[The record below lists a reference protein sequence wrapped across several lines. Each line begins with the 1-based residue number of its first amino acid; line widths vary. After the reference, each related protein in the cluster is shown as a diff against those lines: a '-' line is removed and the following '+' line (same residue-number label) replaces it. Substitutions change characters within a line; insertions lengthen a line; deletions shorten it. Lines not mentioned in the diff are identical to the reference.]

1 MLDINFN
8 TPESITSTLK
18 QNFKNKRLNL
28 DLTQVGLAKKS
39 GVSLG
44 SLKRFENSGLISL
57 ESLLKLAVVL
67 DCLDDFLNI
76 GKSTNE
82 INSINELLKQQ
93 NKSTKK
99 RGRLK

>member
-8 TPESITSTLK
+8 TIESITSTLK

-67 DCLDDFLNI
+67 NCLDDFLDI

-82 INSINELLKQQ
+82 INSIDELLKQQ
-93 NKSTKK
+93 SKSTKK